1 MHRFQT
7 LEGRPDYPERRLL
20 MPVRRTAMSQRPL
33 FWAIGILASTCLGVL
48 NAAPQL
54 LALSGGAQGTSAPER
69 KAPVIAAI
77 QPVHHKGTLAVAA
90 DHRGQFVVHPQVDG
104 FRVKM
109 LVDTGASLI
118 ALTDVDARN
127 LGVKLS
133 PSDYNLTLKTAN
145 GVVKGAQV
153 MLKEIRMGD
162 IVVRNVEATVLPP
175 QVLEVSL
182 LGTSFL
188 KRLAGYEVSAG
199 KLILRS

>member
-1 MHRFQT
+1 MT
-7 LEGRPDYPERRLL
+7 P
-20 MPVRRTAMSQRPL
+20 RPL
-33 FWAIGILASTCLGVL
+33 FWAIGILASASLGAL
-48 NAAPQL
+48 NAAPKL
-54 LALSGGAQGTSAPER
+54 FALSGGAQDPAVTER
-69 KAPVIAAI
+69 TAPVIAAI

-90 DHRGQFVVHPQVDG
+90 DHRGQFIVHPQVDG

-118 ALTDVDARN
+118 ALTDTDARN
-127 LGVKLS
+127 LGVKLT
-133 PSDYNLTLKTAN
+133 PADYNLTLKTAN
-145 GVVKGAQV
+145 GVVRGAQV
-153 MLKEIRMGD
+153 MLKEIRIGD

-199 KLILRS
+199 RLVLRS

>member
-1 MHRFQT
+1 
-7 LEGRPDYPERRLL
+7 
-20 MPVRRTAMSQRPL
+20 MSQRPL
-33 FWAIGILASTCLGVL
+33 YWALGILASACIGTM
-48 NAAPQL
+48 NAAPKL
-54 LALSGGAQGTSAPER
+54 FALSGATQ
-69 KAPVIAAI
+69 APVAESKAHTLAAA
-77 QPVHHKGTLAVAA
+77 QPVQQKGMLTVAS
-90 DHRGQFVVHPQVDG
+90 DSRGQFIVHPQVNG

-127 LGVKLS
+127 LGIKLT
-133 PSDYNLTLKTAN
+133 PADYKLTLKTAN
-145 GVVKGAQV
+145 GMVKGAQV

-162 IVVRNVEATVLPP
+162 IVVRNVEATILPP

-199 KLILRS
+199 RLILRS